1 MPNDQIQSEGSSVS
15 AEVGQTSSGDSGG
28 NSAAVDQVFSM
39 FKDFLEKKLEDKG
52 KQIEHRS
59 KLDKEV
65 VQLKFKGNQKQF
77 DLNAELD
84 IILESIEPSTSQ
96 TNLHQAPKMK
106 NVLRRQG
113 KLRVARDAKK
123 NNSPVIVERDQ
134 ELLWALIISF
144 FVAVE
149 TLLAT
154 SSAVSNAANLDTGL
168 RTADPCPGREA
179 ISPLATILSLESP
192 TTSQPQANQL
202 NQSHDDALAQVHQFT
217 QDYELESGH
226 SLRVKGNLK
235 NNLVFWRSI
244 GAPDFIL
251 SIIANGYRLPFI
263 SFPLAVKLKNNKSAR
278 IYACF
283 VDQAV
288 LELLNSDRVHMVN
301 EQPFVVNLLSVS
313 VQPCVLDG
321 SHVKWFTDSQVAAK
335 IAEVGSMKLD
345 YAIK

>member
-15 AEVGQTSSGDSGG
+15 AEVFQTSSGDSGG

-39 FKDFLEKKLEDKG
+39 FKDFLDKKLEDKG

-77 DLNAELD
+77 ELNAELD
-84 IILESIEPSTSQ
+84 TILESIETESESIEPNQ
-96 TNLHQAPKMK
+96 TNLHPAPKMK

-123 NNSPVIVERDQ
+123 NNSPVIVERNQ
-134 ELLWALIISF
+134 ELLWALIINF

-168 RTADPCPGREA
+168 RTANPCSGREVT
-179 ISPLATILSLESP
+179 SPLATILSLESP

-202 NQSHDDALAQVHQFT
+202 NQSNDDALAQVHQFT
-217 QDYELESGH
+217 QDYELES
-226 SLRVKGNLK
+226 
-235 NNLVFWRSI
+235 
-244 GAPDFIL
+244 
-251 SIIANGYRLPFI
+251 
-263 SFPLAVKLKNNKSAR
+263 
-278 IYACF
+278 
-283 VDQAV
+283 
-288 LELLNSDRVHMVN
+288 
-301 EQPFVVNLLSVS
+301 
-313 VQPCVLDG
+313 
-321 SHVKWFTDSQVAAK
+321 
-335 IAEVGSMKLD
+335 
-345 YAIK
+345 